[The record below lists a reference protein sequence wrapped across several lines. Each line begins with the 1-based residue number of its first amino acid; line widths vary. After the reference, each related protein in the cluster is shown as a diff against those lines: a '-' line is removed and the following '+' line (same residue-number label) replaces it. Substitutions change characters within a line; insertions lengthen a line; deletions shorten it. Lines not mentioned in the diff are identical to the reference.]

1 MKRTTWSFIALTTL
15 VLPLALVAQVPNEQ
29 LANGILAARKKDAA
43 MMQRYTW
50 NSRTE
55 IIDNGR
61 VLDTRIEQV
70 NLGPDGRPQ
79 RMLLNDEK
87 SEAPRGFMKKR
98 IAEKK
103 GKELEEYVKG
113 LGQLV
118 EQYTLPSAGKVIDF
132 IAKARVQPVTSPE
145 GKTLLQLNGNSV
157 VSPADA
163 FTMTVDGATMKTRR
177 IEISTFYN
185 GDSATAHA
193 TFATTP
199 TGLNHLQFAD
209 VEVPARNITLQIH
222 NYDYVPNQ

>member
-1 MKRTTWSFIALTTL
+1 MKRTIWPLVALLILVLSSFI
-15 VLPLALVAQVPNEQ
+15 VAQVPNEP

-43 MMQRYTW
+43 LMQQYTW
-50 NSRTE
+50 NCRTE
-55 IIDNGR
+55 IIDNGK

-79 RMLLNDEK
+79 RVLLNDEK
-87 SEAPRGFMKKR
+87 SEAPRGFLKKR
-98 IAEKK
+98 IAERK
-103 GKELEEYVKG
+103 GKELEEYLKG

-132 IAKARVQPVTSPE
+132 IAKARIQPVTSPE
-145 GKTLLQLNGNSV
+145 GKTLLQMTGNSV
-157 VSPADA
+157 VSPADT

-177 IEISTFYN
+177 VEIATFYE
-185 GDSATAHA
+185 GDAATALA
-193 TFATTP
+193 TFATPP
-199 TGLNHLQFAD
+199 TGLNHLQYAD